1 MPRSGGNAASCHPGL
16 LHICTCSECTF
27 RARARL
33 LLLRLSRRCL
43 ALDLR
48 TGAAGSSSGSLCTSQ
63 RDGDLKRRRGLV
75 GEVTGEVSLWTRV
88 PNMVIIRPALNT
100 GVNDSNRDISLL
112 RFDRH
117 DRVVRRT
124 RRGYELIPTRTLRFS
139 CSFPPSAEQRRATLS
154 RQVRAKSTGGSRDGN
169 AVHTRERVDTASSVC
184 RLENGS
190 VEKHSEGDSLE
201 TETRGRYR
209 DAR

>member
-139 CSFPPSAEQRRATLS
+139 CSFHQAQS
-154 RQVRAKSTGGSRDGN
+154 RGVRHSRDRFARN
-169 AVHTRERVDTASSVC
+169 PQVVP
-184 RLENGS
+184 
-190 VEKHSEGDSLE
+190 E
-201 TETRGRYR
+201 TETRCTLGSVWIQLPLFVDWRTGR
-209 DAR
+209 